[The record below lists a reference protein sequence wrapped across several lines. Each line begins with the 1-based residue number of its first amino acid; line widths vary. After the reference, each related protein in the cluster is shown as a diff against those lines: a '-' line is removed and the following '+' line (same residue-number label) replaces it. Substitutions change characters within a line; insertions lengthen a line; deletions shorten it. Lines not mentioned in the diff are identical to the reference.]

1 MTQQTNKSARS
12 DTDRGFLMN
21 RAAEIFRP
29 LGATG
34 LSCHPLGFGCY
45 RVADGNAEH
54 ESAMRSYLD
63 RGGNLIDTSANY
75 TDGQSE
81 ILVGRVAKSYPRDRV
96 IVVTKGGYIQGQN
109 MRLAQSQSFPEVV
122 EYGEG
127 IWHCIHPEFL
137 ETQIA
142 FSSQRLELESIDV
155 FLLHN
160 PEYFLSHQAHHKELD
175 TTDHAEFYRR
185 IGQAFRFLEEQVR
198 RGRIR
203 WYGISSNNF
212 GLPSSQHEQ
221 TSVERCLAEA
231 EKITPQHH
239 FRVIQLPM
247 NLYESGGALIKKNS
261 GETVL
266 EFCQRRGIGV
276 LANRPLN
283 AFSSNRLIRLADFA
297 KPGEAAPGKK
307 ELVALLNPLRQHERT
322 LASGLGVPSM
332 VGRGASL
339 TEMLEQV
346 VLQVSSVDHW
356 EQVVGRRVVTPLQR
370 WIEENGRTYGNNV
383 LWGSWLQEF
392 FPLLHATF
400 EEIERFVQA
409 QQQSG
414 SDAVRTRLY
423 EADYPESSETLS
435 QISLR
440 LLTSLDG
447 LSCVLVGMRRLTY
460 VDDAFQSLRSPS
472 LDALPI
478 LQSLQ

>member
-1 MTQQTNKSARS
+1 LRN
-12 DTDRGFLMN
+12 
-21 RAAEIFRP
+21 
-29 LGATG
+29 
-34 LSCHPLGFGCY
+34 
-45 RVADGNAEH
+45 
-54 ESAMRSYLD
+54 YLD
-63 RGGNLIDTSANY
+63 LGGNLIDTSANY

-81 ILVGRVAKSYPRDRV
+81 ILVGKVVKSYPRDRV

-137 ETQIA
+137 ETQIS
-142 FSSQRLELESIDV
+142 FSSQRLQLETIDV

-160 PEYFLSHQAHHKELD
+160 PEYFLSHQAHHKPLD
-175 TTDHAEFYRR
+175 AADHNEFYRR
-185 IGQAFRFLEEQVR
+185 IGQAFRFLEEQVH

-212 GLPSSQHEQ
+212 GLSPSQPER
-221 TSVERCLAEA
+221 TSVERCLSEA
-231 EKITPQHH
+231 EKSTTEHH

-247 NLYESGGALIKKNS
+247 NLYESGGALIKINAR
-261 GETVL
+261 ETVL
-266 EFCQRRGIGV
+266 EFCQRRGLGV

-283 AFSSNRLIRLADFA
+283 AFSDNRLIRLADFA
-297 KPGEAAPGKK
+297 RPGENAPAKT

-322 LASGLGVPSM
+322 LANGLGVPSM
-332 VGRGASL
+332 AGRGAGL
-339 TEMLEQV
+339 ADMLEQIV
-346 VLQVSSVDHW
+346 PQVSSVDHW
-356 EQVVGRRVVTPLQR
+356 EQVVGRHVIAPLQR

-414 SDAVRTRLY
+414 SDAVRARLY
-423 EADYPESSETLS
+423 NAGYPESSETLS
-435 QISLR
+435 QIALR
-440 LLTSLDG
+440 LLTSLEG
-447 LSCVLVGMRRLTY
+447 LSCVLAGMRRTTY
-460 VDDAFQSLRSPS
+460 VQDAFQCLLSPS
-472 LDALPI
+472 LDALPV
-478 LQSLQ
+478 LEKFQKHLS